1 MPKTLQPLSQP
12 STSRSGRGFGYQ
24 VVRLA
29 ELVMAHGEKALAPLG
44 LAPRAFE
51 AMNCIMNG
59 HGMSQQDLSQSL
71 GLYAPQM
78 VSLIDGLEQRGL
90 VKRLISP
97 TDRRRHVL
105 SLTPSGGELLKS
117 ASKIAEN
124 LELELFSS
132 ITEDDRARF
141 EELIGRLEALEKQDE
156 VGE

>member
-1 MPKTLQPLSQP
+1 MVRTLRSLSQP
-12 STSRSGRGFGYQ
+12 STSRSGRGFAYQ

-44 LAPRAFE
+44 LTPRAFE
-51 AMNCIMNG
+51 AMNCITNG

-78 VSLIDGLEQRGL
+78 VSLLDDLEQRGL
-90 VKRLISP
+90 VKRLITP
-97 TDRRRHVL
+97 TDRRRRVL
-105 SLTPSGGELLKS
+105 SLTPSGRELLKS
-117 ASKIAEN
+117 AAKIAEN

>member
-1 MPKTLQPLSQP
+1 MPRTLRTISQP

-29 ELVMAHGEKALAPLG
+29 ELAMAHGERALAPLG
-44 LAPRAFE
+44 LTPRVFE
-51 AMNCIMNG
+51 AMNCIVNRQ
-59 HGMSQQDLSQSL
+59 GMSQQDLSRRL

-90 VKRLISP
+90 VKRHISP

-105 SLTPSGGELLKS
+105 SLTPSGKALLKS
-117 ASKIAEN
+117 AAKIAEN

-132 ITEDDRARF
+132 VTKDDMARF
-141 EELIGRLEALEKQDE
+141 EAIIGRLEALEKKGE
-156 VGE
+156 VAE

>member
-1 MPKTLQPLSQP
+1 MPRTLRSLSQP

-44 LAPRAFE
+44 LTPRAFE

-90 VKRLISP
+90 VKRHISP

-105 SLTPSGGELLKS
+105 SLAPNGKELLKS
-117 ASKIAEN
+117 ATKIAEN

-132 ITEDDRARF
+132 VTVDDMARF
-141 EELIGRLEALEKQDE
+141 AELIGRLEALEKQDE
-156 VGE
+156 VAE